1 MSRRGRPFKGTVL
14 NALNEA
20 VNRAPIAIADVEFHY
35 FAITASKAFRGEELR
50 KGADDGVTTDLI
62 LRLLSNRTLEP
73 GERCGLASLFA
84 GDQKPP
90 TGRPPRNLSSA
101 NLIARVFAKALRPRP
116 GVDRKAATALVEWL
130 RSERPLGRGEMLI
143 LAELIAGRLN
153 PTGRPGNKGAETDRA
168 LIYAALN
175 RAFHLKAALD
185 PNERPDAEDDEAAK
199 WAAAWKAEQQSYG
212 LKSISP
218 DHAGAAAAAW
228 AAKDPRACGRSEET
242 LRGLMYDFGKTWR
255 FLRARKKLR
264 P

>member
-1 MSRRGRPFKGTVL
+1 MSRRGRRFNGTVL

-20 VNRAPIAIADVEFHY
+20 VNGTPIAIADVEFHY
-35 FAITASKAFRGEELR
+35 FAVTASKAFRGEELR
-50 KGADDGVTTDLI
+50 KGADDSVTADLI
-62 LRLLSNRTLEP
+62 LRLLSDRTLDP

-90 TGRPPRNLSSA
+90 IGRPPRNLSSA
-101 NLIARVFAKALRPRP
+101 NLIARVFAKALRPRR

-153 PTGRPGNKGAETDRA
+153 PTGRPRNKGAETDRA

-175 RAFHLKAALD
+175 RAKAALD

-199 WAAAWKAEQQSYG
+199 WAAAWKAEQKSYG

-218 DHAGAAAAAW
+218 DHAAAAAAAW
-228 AAKDPRACGRSEET
+228 AARDPRACGRSQET